1 VRLLLFAATSFLAF
15 LAALAA
21 ERLRVARDRRA
32 VPLRIGVTG
41 TRGKSSV
48 VRLVAAALRG
58 SGRRTLAKTTGS
70 RPRLILPDG
79 TERDFPRFG
88 PPTILE
94 QKRLLRTARAE
105 GAEALVAEIMS
116 VRPECQEVESAG
128 ILGIGVC
135 VITNVRVD
143 HEAEQ
148 GASRSE
154 VARALAR
161 SVPREGRV
169 VCSSGEDLPELRA
182 AAARAGAE
190 LRVAPTRIPEELLP
204 FLPALGYAEFEEN
217 LRLALETCLALGL
230 DGAAALRSMA
240 SAIPDLGALRVWR
253 WEEEGRV
260 RVFVNAFAANDV
272 ASTRAVLDRSL
283 AGKPAGAR
291 AAGLLNLREDRAER
305 TRQWLRALEGG
316 LPEPLEELFVL
327 GPRSGAVRRR
337 LAARGVPCRALRD
350 RDPEGILRSAA
361 GGRPGELWIVG
372 MGNIAGPG
380 ARIVEYCAERG
391 SPYGP

>member
-1 VRLLLFAATSFLAF
+1 MRLLFFTTLSFLAF
-15 LAALAA
+15 LAVLAA
-21 ERLRVARDRRA
+21 EARRVRRDRKG

-48 VRLVAAALRG
+48 VRLIAAAIRG
-58 SGRRTLAKTTGS
+58 AGRRTLAKTTGS

-79 TERDFPRFG
+79 TERDFQRFG

-116 VRPECQEVESAG
+116 VRPESQEVESSG

-143 HEAEQ
+143 HEGEQ
-148 GASRSE
+148 GTTRSE

-161 SVPREGRV
+161 SVPRGGLV
-169 VCSSGEDLPELRA
+169 VCSAGEDLPELRA
-182 AAARAGAE
+182 AAAREGAE
-190 LRVAPTRIPEELLP
+190 LRVAPARVPERFRP
-204 FLPALGYAEFEEN
+204 YMPALGYSEFEEN
-217 LRLALETCLALGL
+217 LCLALETCLALGL
-230 DGAAALRSMA
+230 DGAAALQTMA
-240 SAIPDLGALRVWR
+240 SAAPDLGALRAWR

-327 GPRSGAVRRR
+327 GPRSEAVRKR
-337 LAARGVPCRALRD
+337 LAARGIPCRGIRE

-361 GGRPGELWIVG
+361 VGRPGELWIVG

-391 SPYGP
+391 GPYGP

>member
-1 VRLLLFAATSFLAF
+1 MRLLIFTFASFLVF

-21 ERLRVARDRRA
+21 EGRRVRRDRSS
-32 VPLRIGVTG
+32 VPLRVGVTG

-88 PPTILE
+88 PPSILE

-154 VARALAR
+154 VARSLAR
-161 SVPREGRV
+161 SVPRGGLV
-169 VCSSGEDLPELRA
+169 VCSAGEDLPELRA
-182 AAARAGAE
+182 AADREGAE
-190 LRVAPTRIPEELLP
+190 IRVAPARLPEELLP
-204 FLPALGYAEFEEN
+204 FLPALGYSEFEEN
-217 LRLALETCLALGL
+217 LCLALETCLALGL
-230 DGAAALRSMA
+230 DGAAALQAMA
-240 SAIPDLGALRVWR
+240 SAAPDLGALRAWR

-305 TRQWLRALEGG
+305 TRQWLRVLEGG

-327 GPRSGAVRRR
+327 GPPSGAVRRR

-380 ARIVEYCAERG
+380 ARIVEYCAGRG
-391 SPYGP
+391 SPHGP